1 MQRLYQTVFRWKK
14 VNIQLWNKYT
24 YGKQTL
30 SELLLVIN
38 TRLKLSKYVS
48 KAIKSAV
55 YILFIND
62 PIFSLA
68 ILSENGK
75 MFALLRRSK
84 QCGLFLILDK
94 K

>member
-1 MQRLYQTVFRWKK
+1 M
-14 VNIQLWNKYT
+14 
-24 YGKQTL
+24 
-30 SELLLVIN
+30 
-38 TRLKLSKYVS
+38 LKAFIVCVAKFMT
-48 KAIKSAV
+48 KPSAV
-55 YILFIND
+55 CFVDYILPTND

-68 ILSENGK
+68 MPSENGK